1 MSISFP
7 TRKLTKVDVPEVEN
21 LRVSFSYNFF
31 TPDERTNFEGSAPKG
46 DLIRPGEF
54 LSGQRVDDATR
65 RIPRFVRIDFS
76 TPDAVNVER
85 AHEFLTKPPNVNKPM
100 TVREALEAGKLQT
113 ELVFSN
119 DSFSGLDFQ
128 DTNVDKKLFF
138 LVSGSIAKRSTAR
151 NRNVMQQI
159 EDTKQRLIDRLSE
172 KNSLFDSSR
181 ALNDL
186 VSANRS
192 DVSSNFIVEALT
204 NLRALGLKF
213 IDNDAQEEKTKKS
226 FDRVRNVAV
235 KAQFNNKIYGDII
248 RSCVNDPVSIFNDEL
263 SYIVRDAES
272 TQSEFLSTVNPSQVS
287 ESDYEPVFEAL
298 NVEPLDPSAY
308 GASSEIIG
316 YVVERSLVRPDGTIR
331 ILDPITIE
339 NPASSVV
346 IDPRVIYG
354 GTYIYRV
361 RVVARVTI
369 SAISAGTDDV
379 ILATGYVSSRG
390 ARGFVT
396 CIENVPPPPPSDF
409 NVIWDYQNRAPRLM
423 WSMPCPNT
431 QRDVK
436 RFQVFK
442 RTARR
447 VTGLNGT
454 TERVLHAVE
463 SPFVLVKEY
472 DFDDS
477 VIRTLNNETPS
488 PDLVERSDAA
498 IMNHLDLDFDRDS
511 TAIYAVCAIDAHAL
525 TSNYSIQYEI
535 GYDRFKNRITK
546 KIISQSGAPK
556 SYPNLYLNQDT
567 FQDTIRDS
575 GHSRA
580 RLYFDPEVLALRN
593 AEGDDLDLVVTE
605 GKGGSYRL
613 QLINT
618 DLQSQ
623 EVIDV
628 IVRDL
633 R

>member
-7 TRKLTKVDVPEVEN
+7 TQKLTKADVPEVSN

-31 TPDERTNFEGSAPKG
+31 TTDERVNHEGSVSKS
-46 DLIRPGEF
+46 DLVRPGEF
-54 LSGQRVDDATR
+54 LSAERVDNISKR
-65 RIPRFVRIDFS
+65 LPRFVKINFS
-76 TPDAVNVER
+76 PPDAVNVER
-85 AHEFLTKPPNVNKPM
+85 AHEFLTKSPNMNKPVS
-100 TVREALEAGKLQT
+100 VREALEAGKIQT
-113 ELVFSN
+113 ELIFSN
-119 DSFSGLDFQ
+119 DNFSGLDFQ

-151 NRNVMQQI
+151 NRNIMRQI

-186 VSANRS
+186 VSERN
-192 DVSSNFIVEALT
+192 DISSNFIVDALT

-213 IDNDAQEEKTKKS
+213 IDDDAQEEKTKKS

-248 RSCVNDPVSIFNDEL
+248 RSVVNDPVSIFNDEL

-272 TQSEFLSTVNPSQVS
+272 TQSEFLSTVDPSEVS

-298 NVEPLDPSAY
+298 DVAPLDPTAFS
-308 GASSEIIG
+308 ASSEIIG
-316 YVVERSLVRPDGTIR
+316 YVIERSFIKPDGTIR
-331 ILDPITIE
+331 ILDPLVVE
-339 NPASSVV
+339 NPSANVA
-346 IDPRVIYG
+346 IDTRVIYG

-361 RVVARVTI
+361 RVVARVTL
-369 SAISAGTDDV
+369 SAISSDTDDV

-396 CIENVPPPPPSDF
+396 CIENVPPPPVSDF
-409 NVIWDYQNRAPRLM
+409 NVIWDYQQRAPRLM

-442 RTARR
+442 RDGIEA
-447 VTGLNGT
+447 
-454 TERVLHAVE
+454 
-463 SPFVLVKEY
+463 PFRLVKEY

-477 VIRTLNNETPS
+477 VVRTLNNETPS
-488 PDLVERSDAA
+488 PDLVERTDVVV
-498 IMNHLDLDFDRDS
+498 MDYLDLEFNRDS
-511 TAIYAVCAIDAHAL
+511 TVIYAVCAIDAHAL

-535 GYDRFKNRITK
+535 GFDRFKNRIKK

-593 AEGDDLDLVVTE
+593 AEGDDLNLVATE
-605 GKGGSYRL
+605 TRGGSYRL
-613 QLINT
+613 QFINT
-618 DLQSQ
+618 DLQDQ
-623 EVIDV
+623 EVLDV
-628 IVRDL
+628 KIRDL